1 MENTEVE
8 EVKVEKKPTGG
19 KDNYIKIIMLI
30 AAVIVVVYM
39 VFGRGN
45 QEDSCVIVS
54 QSPFGQSQ
62 QQVWTDLD
70 SRLQAKGIAGFDLEV
85 PTELTETYTNVS
97 YRVFSY
103 QISEII
109 FKDDEG
115 NNIIR
120 IDKAKYC
127 GNDILETDDNIY
139 SVINKVEIDGKE
151 VKERGDGEKFTAISW
166 VDGEYSYGIT
176 AYKGGIDAETVEK
189 YVSEIE

>member
-1 MENTEVE
+1 MENQET
-8 EVKVEKKPTGG
+8 EKKPSSW
-19 KDNYIKIIMLI
+19 DNTIKIFMLI

-45 QEDSCVIVS
+45 TEDSCVIVS

-85 PTELTETYTNVS
+85 PTELTDTYTDVS

-103 QISEII
+103 QISEIT

-115 NNIIR
+115 NDVIR

-127 GNDILETDDNIY
+127 GKDILDTDDNVY

-166 VDGEYSYGIT
+166 VDGEFSYGIT